1 VLEGIV
7 AKFTVEEVVAVA
19 SIQQLINEWARDLD
33 LHNGLHIGALVTD
46 DAEYV
51 MGPITRKGRADVEL
65 HYKERLARLTAEP
78 TGVPT
83 MRHSNSNLC
92 VSFDRPDAVSITFS
106 LLYFSTA
113 GMSSGLLH
121 ADPAAV
127 ADVRMKCRKDADGH
141 WRISRFDSN
150 QTFKRVIA

>member
-1 VLEGIV
+1 V
-7 AKFTVEEVVAVA
+7 AKFTQEETVAVA
-19 SIQQLINEWARDLD
+19 AIQQLINEWARDLD

-46 DAEYV
+46 DCEYV

-65 HYKERLARLTAEP
+65 HYHERLARLTAEP

-83 MRHSNSNLC
+83 LRHLNCNLC
-92 VSFDRPDAVSITFS
+92 VDFHRSDAASITFS

-113 GMSSGLLH
+113 GMSTGLLR

-127 ADVRMKCRKDADGH
+127 ADVRMNCRKEVDGH
-141 WRISRFDSN
+141 WRIAKFDSH
-150 QTFKRVIA
+150 QTFKRVAG